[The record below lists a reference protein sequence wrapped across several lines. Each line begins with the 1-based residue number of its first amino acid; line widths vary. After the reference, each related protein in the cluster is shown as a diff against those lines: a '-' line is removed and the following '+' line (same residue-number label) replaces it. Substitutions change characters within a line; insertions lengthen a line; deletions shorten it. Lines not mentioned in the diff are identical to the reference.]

1 MKQLQ
6 ALSEKPYYRCM
17 ICPDFRTMCGGM
29 STRGLDTKEWCE
41 CIRDVMDFI
50 GLSCAYVAKE
60 SGVSQRTVERVHSV
74 KIDQDIMRS
83 VGRQIEIVVLGHAT
97 RLLCKMDH
105 DATATAALIEQL
117 RKENEH
123 LRKANEH
130 LRKENERYGNII
142 DEHIERKQ
150 FARYTE

>member
-6 ALSEKPYYRCM
+6 HLTEKPYYRCI
-17 ICPDFRTMCGGM
+17 ICPDFRNLCGGM
-29 STRGLDTKEWCE
+29 PTRGLDIKEWCE
-41 CIRDVMDFI
+41 LIRDVMDFFH
-50 GLSCAYVAKE
+50 LSCAYVSQE
-60 SGVSQRTVERVHSV
+60 SGASQRTVERVHAV

-105 DATATAALIEQL
+105 DADATATLIEQL

-123 LRKANEH
+123 LRK
-130 LRKENERYGNII
+130 ENERYAKFI
-142 DEHIERKQ
+142 DK
-150 FARYTE
+150 YLDG

>member
-6 ALSEKPYYRCM
+6 HLTEKPYYRC
-17 ICPDFRTMCGGM
+17 IVCQDFRNLCGGM
-29 STRGLDTKEWCE
+29 PTRGLDTKEWCE
-41 CIRDVMDFI
+41 LIRDVMDFFH
-50 GLSCAYVAKE
+50 LSCAYVSKE
-60 SGVSQRTVERVHSV
+60 SKVSQRTVERVHAV

-123 LRKANEH
+123 LRK
-130 LRKENERYGNII
+130 ENERYAKII
-142 DEHIERKQ
+142 DKYIG
-150 FARYTE
+150 

>member
-17 ICPDFRTMCGGM
+17 ICPDFRNLCGGM
-29 STRGLDTKEWCE
+29 PTRGLDIKEWCE
-41 CIRDVMDFI
+41 LIRDVMDVFH
-50 GLSCAYVAKE
+50 LSCAYVSKE
-60 SGVSQRTVERVHSV
+60 SGISQRTVERVHAV
-74 KIDQDIMRS
+74 KIDQDVMRS

-105 DATATAALIEQL
+105 DAVATAALIEQL

-123 LRKANEH
+123 LRK
-130 LRKENERYGNII
+130 ENERYAKII
-142 DEHIERKQ
+142 DKYID
-150 FARYTE
+150 

>member
-6 ALSEKPYYRCM
+6 HLIEKPYYRC
-17 ICPDFRTMCGGM
+17 IVCPDFRNLCGGM
-29 STRGLDTKEWCE
+29 PTRGLDTKEWCE
-41 CIRDVMDFI
+41 LIRDVMDFFH
-50 GLSCAYVAKE
+50 LSCAYVAEE
-60 SGVSQRTVERVHSV
+60 SKVSQRTVERVHAV

-123 LRKANEH
+123 LRK
-130 LRKENERYGNII
+130 EN
-142 DEHIERKQ
+142 
-150 FARYTE
+150 ARYAKFIDKYLD

>member
-6 ALSEKPYYRCM
+6 DLSTKPYYRCM
-17 ICPDFRTMCGGM
+17 VCPDFRNLCGGM
-29 STRGLDTKEWCE
+29 PTRGLDTKEWCE
-41 CIRDVMDFI
+41 LIRDVMDFFH
-50 GLSCAYVAKE
+50 LSCAYVSKE
-60 SGVSQRTVERVHSV
+60 SGVSQRTVERVHAV

-117 RKENEH
+117 RKD
-123 LRKANEH
+123 NEH
-130 LRKENERYGNII
+130 LRKENERYAKII
-142 DEHIERKQ
+142 DK
-150 FARYTE
+150 FFD

>member
-6 ALSEKPYYRCM
+6 DLSAKPYYRCM
-17 ICPDFRTMCGGM
+17 VCPDFRNLCGGM
-29 STRGLDTKEWCE
+29 PTRGLDTKEWCE
-41 CIRDVMDFI
+41 LIRDVMDYI
-50 GLSCAYVAKE
+50 GLSCAYVSQE

-105 DATATAALIEQL
+105 DATATAVLMEQL
-117 RKENEH
+117 LKENEH
-123 LRKANEH
+123 LT
-130 LRKENERYGNII
+130 KENARYAKII
-142 DEHIERKQ
+142 DK
-150 FARYTE
+150 YLD

>member
-6 ALSEKPYYRCM
+6 DLSAKPYYRCM
-17 ICPDFRTMCGGM
+17 VCPDFRTLCGGM
-29 STRGLDTKEWCE
+29 PTRGLDTQEWCE
-41 CIRDVMDFI
+41 CIRDVMDFFH
-50 GLSCAYVAKE
+50 LSCAYVAEE
-60 SGVSQRTVERVHSV
+60 SKVSLRTVERVHAV

-105 DATATAALIEQL
+105 DAAATAALIEQL

-123 LRKANEH
+123 LRK
-130 LRKENERYGNII
+130 ENERYAKII
-142 DEHIERKQ
+142 DKYID
-150 FARYTE
+150 

>member
-1 MKQLQ
+1 MPLKELQ

-17 ICPDFRTMCGGM
+17 ICPDFRIMCGGM
-29 STRGLDTKEWCE
+29 PTRGLDTKEWCE
-41 CIRDVMDFI
+41 CIRDVMDFF

-60 SGVSQRTVERVHSV
+60 SGVSQRTVERVHAI

-105 DATATAALIEQL
+105 DAATTAALIEQL

-123 LRKANEH
+123 LK
-130 LRKENERYGNII
+130 KEN
-142 DEHIERKQ
+142 
-150 FARYTE
+150 ARYAKFIDKYLG